1 MPRIDPSQSKQHNTY
16 CVCEVQPHI
25 NAEQH
30 VPQNMERWLMKAA
43 TKDEDKKTN
52 SKSKNDETAAPVKAA
67 PPVYAP
73 PVRHKLRH
81 SAEQLVASALATI
94 TCAAPVADENTRHA
108 GASRAAEQK

>member
-1 MPRIDPSQSKQHNTY
+1 
-16 CVCEVQPHI
+16 
-25 NAEQH
+25 
-30 VPQNMERWLMKAA
+30 MKAA